1 MPRKTLVRRRVAFAA
16 LVLTALVLMSVFF
29 REPATGVLHSVQ
41 RTGFDVLSP
50 LQGLA
55 SRAVQPFQD
64 GYRWTKDLL
73 HANRRNREMA
83 AELEQLRG
91 QLVLLEEARQENER
105 LKAMLELR
113 DAEIFPKGSTF
124 VTARVIGRSP
134 TRWQE
139 WVEIDKG
146 TADGVALNQPVVG
159 ATVPLD
165 KSLSG
170 KGLVGKVIAVGEH
183 AAQVQLIIDPES
195 RVAAVVQGTT
205 ERPQGI
211 VEGMVPGKLIMD
223 YVDRDKVVELKRIVI
238 TSGFGQIF
246 PKGIPIGLV
255 ESVGE
260 EDVNIYKQIEVRPFV
275 DFSTLEE
282 VMVLTNPVI
291 VGEKLEDMRAVAPQ
305 QDMGTGSR

>member
-1 MPRKTLVRRRVAFAA
+1 MPRKTVARRRLVFAA
-16 LVLTALVLMSVFF
+16 LVLTALVLLSAFF

-41 RTGFDVLSP
+41 RSGFDVLSP
-50 LQGLA
+50 LQSLA

-64 GYRWTKDLL
+64 GYRWSKDLMR
-73 HANRRNREMA
+73 ANSRNREMTR
-83 AELEQLRG
+83 ELESMRG
-91 QLVLLEEARQENER
+91 QLVLLEEARQENDR
-105 LKAMLELR
+105 LKSLLELK
-113 DAEIFPKGSTF
+113 DADIFPKGSTF

-139 WVEIDKG
+139 WVQIDRG

-159 ATVPLD
+159 ATIPTD
-165 KSLSG
+165 QSLSG

-195 RVAAVVQGTT
+195 SVAAVVQGASD
-205 ERPQGI
+205 RPEGI
-211 VEGMVPGKLIMD
+211 VEGMIPGKLLMD
-223 YVDRDKVVELKRIVI
+223 FVERDKVVELKRIVI

-275 DFSTLEE
+275 DFSILEE
-282 VMVLTNPVI
+282 VMVLTNPAPA
-291 VGEKLEDMRAVAPQ
+291 GEAVEDMSSIAPQ
-305 QDMGTGSR
+305 QDMGTGGQ